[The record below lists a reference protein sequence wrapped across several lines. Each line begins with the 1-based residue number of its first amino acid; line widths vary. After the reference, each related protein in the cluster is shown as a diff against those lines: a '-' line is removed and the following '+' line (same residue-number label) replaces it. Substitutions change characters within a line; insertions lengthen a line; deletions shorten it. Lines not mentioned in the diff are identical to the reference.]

1 MSLPGTRAVAAGANA
16 VAWERQPR
24 GTSRRRAR
32 DTDGLPSPDLFGRF
46 ATAIGRATGHALAF
60 GSAALAILL
69 WILGGPVF
77 GWSEQW
83 QLAINTLTTV
93 VTFLMVFLIQHTQLR
108 DIEAIH
114 IKLDALVLNTEG
126 ARNELLDLEQ
136 WPEHELHRMQ
146 SEFQSRGRSM
156 RGTHRAGHAQPTPDG
171 GGGRRAGARG
181 GEREPAGQPR
191 QRVRS
196 PRARGRGGG
205 GRRARGR
212 PVRPAFRNR
221 RRHGRQTHSASRPL
235 VAPRGK

>member
-1 MSLPGTRAVAAGANA
+1 MPAPQRPLGHDGHR
-16 VAWERQPR
+16 RC
-24 GTSRRRAR
+24 TSRRRAHKR
-32 DTDGLPSPDLFGRF
+32 DGLPSPDLFGRF

-60 GSAALAILL
+60 GCAALAILL

-83 QLAINTLTTV
+83 QLTINTLTTV

-136 WPEHELHRMQ
+136 WPERDLHRMQ
-146 SEFQSRGRSM
+146 KEFQRRGRRM

-171 GGGRRAGARG
+171 ASGLREGAQEAARGSAPQRGRPHRTRSRGARG
-181 GEREPAGQPR
+181 PQARSRPARPSARSAQR
-191 QRVRS
+191 HRRRVRPPPRPIA
-196 PRARGRGGG
+196 PRA
-205 GRRARGR
+205 
-212 PVRPAFRNR
+212 
-221 RRHGRQTHSASRPL
+221 
-235 VAPRGK
+235 K